1 MACAEGYPPL
11 ILKTIDGECTIV
23 ELPEDECLC
32 VTLCDPSQGP
42 TGATGAT
49 GETGPCCTGPT
60 GTTGPTGPTGSGGT
74 AHKWRDQAGFD
85 GGTSQWEAG
94 IAGSDGTY
102 PLTGTLS
109 DKNVLRFYETA
120 DGGSGGFLP
129 VPLPVTSFQ
138 GVGGSPGDIGL
149 RWDPDFKELHP
160 ETGATGGTAATSFE
174 SSITMYATGGASIR
188 ANEIKRPDGNYV
200 SLGNIRLQDITT
212 YTTGPRSLNLSGWE
226 SITPSA
232 IVQDVFSAGPSCDT
246 TFENGMEISGSI
258 MVSGTNGGVMPC
270 GFLEAST
277 ANTVGN
283 ITSGLN
289 ANTGNQEIPHVHS
302 DFIYIYV
309 EADSNTATTSDF
321 GYNINTNDI
330 TLMRSVC
337 RDGSQENFYT
347 FTSGAAAAAYINVG
361 SDWGIYKIDARLI
374 VATTATNPDVTI
386 TAKLGGSTIWSG
398 VNGMYSVVS
407 PQSIPVEIIRSIR
420 TSQNITFHATASTG
434 NATIKS
440 GSSVSITRVA

>member
-1 MACAEGYPPL
+1 
-11 ILKTIDGECTIV
+11 
-23 ELPEDECLC
+23 
-32 VTLCDPSQGP
+32 
-42 TGATGAT
+42 
-49 GETGPCCTGPT
+49 
-60 GTTGPTGPTGSGGT
+60 
-74 AHKWRDQAGFD
+74 
-85 GGTSQWEAG
+85 
-94 IAGSDGTY
+94 
-102 PLTGTLS
+102 
-109 DKNVLRFYETA
+109 
-120 DGGSGGFLP
+120 
-129 VPLPVTSFQ
+129 
-138 GVGGSPGDIGL
+138 
-149 RWDPDFKELHP
+149 
-160 ETGATGGTAATSFE
+160 
-174 SSITMYATGGASIR
+174 
-188 ANEIKRPDGNYV
+188 
-200 SLGNIRLQDITT
+200 
-212 YTTGPRSLNLSGWE
+212 
-226 SITPSA
+226 
-232 IVQDVFSAGPSCDT
+232 
-246 TFENGMEISGSI
+246 
-258 MVSGTNGGVMPC
+258 MPC

-361 SDWGIYKIDARLI
+361 SDYGIYKIDARLI